1 MNDMITL
8 KKIMIS
14 IGGVLSVLFG
24 LFHLSFWILF
34 DWKNELLKISIEN
47 RNIMQMLNIGSS
59 IILLSFG
66 YILLFN
72 RNEVINT
79 KIGKTILII
88 LAIFYF
94 ARLIMEF
101 VFSGG
106 SFLFGFILFICV
118 LIYLIPAMIRIS
130 N

>member
-1 MNDMITL
+1 MIDMITL
-8 KKIMIS
+8 KRIMIS

-34 DWKNELLKISIEN
+34 DWKNELLKIRMEN
-47 RNIMQMLNIGSS
+47 SNIMQMLNIGSS

-79 KIGKTILII
+79 KIGETILII
-88 LAIFYF
+88 LSIFYF

-101 VFSGG
+101 VFPGG
-106 SFLFGFILFICV
+106 SVLFGFILFFCV
-118 LIYLIPAMIRIS
+118 LIYLIPAIIKTS